1 MREIN
6 FPILVGFH
14 KNSKFLFDSLREV
27 LALNSLLKEHQS
39 MLIDRIARNEVKNR
53 LRLSKLTFYKEL
65 DIAIQDAYWFYPKY
79 DSIKVETYE
88 SNKEE
93 KFYNKNKNLMN

>member
-1 MREIN
+1 
-6 FPILVGFH
+6 
-14 KNSKFLFDSLREV
+14 
-27 LALNSLLKEHQS
+27 

-79 DSIKVETYE
+79 DYKSRNI
-88 SNKEE
+88 
-93 KFYNKNKNLMN
+93 